1 MYSDMSDSDLTALRD
16 KYRVAL
22 SDRLTKPT
30 LAQNGPRKAEYQTDV
45 QQIRTELQN
54 VQAEIDRRAGTT
66 MRRPIY
72 LTGGMHGR
80 RGFL

>member
-1 MYSDMSDSDLTALRD
+1 MRAS
-16 KYRVAL
+16 L

-30 LAQNGPRKAEYQTDV
+30 LAQNGPRKAEYQTDL